1 VESRAA
7 VIRRAGTPWSVE
19 IVEVSAPRARDVV
32 VELEFAGLCHTDD
45 HTVTGDFAAATPF
58 VGGHEG
64 AGTVVAVGPGV
75 DRVRVGDAVL
85 FVATPACGHCRNC
98 ASARQY
104 LCTAG
109 GQVRSGPRADGTHP
123 FHDAAGVP
131 LGAYVQLGAF
141 SERTVV
147 DQAYVLPYRRDIP
160 GAVAAVVSC
169 AVVTGFGAA
178 VNVARVRPG
187 DVIVV
192 VGAGGVGMSA
202 VQGAR
207 IAGAA
212 TIVTVDPVAFK
223 RDRAMVLGA
232 THTAATMEDAQP
244 LLAELTEGRM
254 ADSAVLA
261 VGVLTGEMIAPAA
274 ALVGAGGTVV
284 LSSVAPREV
293 TSVSLPLSAFLLSA
307 KSLVG
312 TIIGNVNPVSD
323 INRMLDLYRAGT
335 LRLDEMIGN
344 HYSLADLAQ
353 GFADMHAGKNI
364 RGVIDFSL
372 G

>member
-1 VESRAA
+1 MESRAA

-19 IVEVSAPRARDVV
+19 SVEVSPPRARDVV
-32 VELEFAGLCHTDD
+32 VEMEFAGLCHTDD
-45 HTVTGDFAAATPF
+45 HNVTGDFAAATPF

-64 AGTVVAVGPGV
+64 AGTVVAVGPAV

-98 ASARQY
+98 AFARQY

-123 FHDAAGVP
+123 FRDAEGAP

-147 DQAYVLPYRRDIP
+147 HQAYLLPYRRDIP

-212 TIVTVDPVAFK
+212 TIVMVDPVAFK

-232 THTAATMEDAQP
+232 THTAATMDDC
-244 LLAELTEGRM
+244 TDEGRGRS
-254 ADSAVLA
+254 DHL
-261 VGVLTGEMIAPAA
+261 
-274 ALVGAGGTVV
+274 
-284 LSSVAPREV
+284 
-293 TSVSLPLSAFLLSA
+293 SLPLSAFLLSA

-335 LRLDEMIGN
+335 LHLDEMIGTR
-344 HYSLADLAQ
+344 YPLADIAQ